1 MFCGHPILSIPL
13 FITLSTLQPLP
24 IQLWDCNFFF
34 LLLSSLNCI
43 CVTPIVLGLELW
55 SIVSLPTDTL
65 KQTNKQKLD
74 SPSPT
79 SHQMLTASLLVV
91 RWHISLPNSMLLS
104 GWSFRLPWALWVLS
118 KFLGVCVSGKHFS
131 SKSFIVSSCW
141 TLFFKWLV
149 FEVSYECLFQDCTL
163 YNL

>member
-1 MFCGHPILSIPL
+1 MDIQSSPFL
-13 FITLSTLQPLP
+13 FSSPSQPSNPFPSNFEITTFFSSSFLIELHLCYSHSPGIGALEHS
-24 IQLWDCNFFF
+24 QLTNRH
-34 LLLSSLNCI
+34 I
-43 CVTPIVLGLELW
+43 
-55 SIVSLPTDTL
+55 
-65 KQTNKQKLD
+65 KTNKQKPD

-91 RWHISLPNSMLLS
+91 RWHISLPHSMLLS

-131 SKSFIVSSCW
+131 SKSFIVSSSW
-141 TLFFKWLV
+141 TLFFKWLI
-149 FEVSYECLFQDCTL
+149 FGVSYECLFQDCTL